1 MKRSFPVALLLCL
14 SFALSSFTPAYHVAP
29 EIKKGVYT
37 YTFPITGSTFGTPGA
52 GQPAGTIYYE
62 INGSGTIPSSITFYT
77 QPGGGV
83 SLGTYPFSL
92 SSPNNYLAGGMKA
105 QTSITAVYFHISN
118 ACGSGYCVEFI
129 GGPFIF

>member
-1 MKRSFPVALLLCL
+1 MKRSLPIALMLCL
-14 SFALSSFTPAYHVAP
+14 SFALSSFTLAHNSAP
-29 EIKKGVYT
+29 VIKNSVRT
-37 YTFPITGSTFGTPGA
+37 YTFPISGSTFGTPGA

-92 SSPNNYLAGGMKA
+92 SSPNRYLAGGMKA
-105 QTSITAVYFHISN
+105 QTSITAVYFHISS
-118 ACGSGYCVEFI
+118 ACGTGYCVEFI
-129 GGPFIF
+129 SGL